1 MKTAERIISVTVA
14 ALLLA
19 AFALFAFL
27 CPRADKLSVVL
38 SGITFILIAAVI
50 LPNVRSMLA
59 FFSAPLNRTDFEA
72 IGERSRSR
80 LHPGFSVAI
89 VAFFAQLLIIFVIY
103 LLFTLRNGY

>member
-19 AFALFAFL
+19 AFALYAFL

-59 FFSAPLNRTDFEA
+59 FSVLRLTEPISKRSA
-72 IGERSRSR
+72 
-80 LHPGFSVAI
+80 SVR
-89 VAFFAQLLIIFVIY
+89 VRVCTRDSLSQSLRFLCSFLLY
-103 LLFTLRNGY
+103 L